1 MYKILLKRIIDLTFS
16 FIALIVLIPVIF
28 IISLAIIFQC
38 GLPVF
43 FYQERV
49 GKNWKRFKIIKF
61 RTMINHADNAG
72 PDIST
77 DNDARITKIG
87 KFLRKYKLDEIPQ
100 LLNILKGDMSI
111 VGPRPEIPKY
121 VNDFSDEYIE
131 ILKIKPGLSDYAA
144 LEYSDEAALIKSSF
158 NAEEYYKSN
167 ILPEKIKLY
176 KRYIREISFLTDI
189 KIILRTF
196 KSIIRQ

>member
-1 MYKILLKRIIDLTFS
+1 MYKILLKRIIDFTFS
-16 FIALIVLIPVIF
+16 FIALIVLIPVILV
-28 IISLAIIFQC
+28 ISLAIVIQC

-49 GKNWKRFKIIKF
+49 GKNWKKFKIIKF
-61 RTMINHADNAG
+61 RTMINGANNAG

-77 DNDARITKIG
+77 DNDSRITNIG
-87 KFLRKYKLDEIPQ
+87 RFLRKYKLDEIPQ
-100 LLNILKGDMSI
+100 LWNILKGEMSI

-121 VNDFSDEYIE
+121 VNDFSVEYTE

-144 LEYSDEAALIKSSF
+144 LEYSNEAALLKSSF
-158 NAEEYYKSN
+158 NAEEFYKSI

-176 KRYIREISFLTDI
+176 KRYINEISFLTDI
-189 KIILRTF
+189 KIILRTV
-196 KSIIRQ
+196 KSIVRK

>member
-1 MYKILLKRIIDLTFS
+1 MYKILLKRIIDITFS
-16 FIALIVLIPVIF
+16 FIALIVLIPVIL
-28 IISLAIIFQC
+28 IISLTVIFRC

-61 RTMINHADNAG
+61 RTMINGADNAG

-77 DNDARITKIG
+77 DNDTRITNIG

-100 LLNILKGDMSI
+100 LFNILKGDMSI

-144 LEYSDEAALIKSSF
+144 LEYSNEAALIKSSF

-196 KSIIRQ
+196 KSIIRK